1 MVQALSS
8 RRFRRRAAAAALSLI
23 AVLGGCTD
31 GIGSSASPADSS
43 TVAQTFNK
51 ADVKFAQ
58 TMIPHHEQAIEMC
71 NMILAKSGIASEV
84 TQLAQQIK
92 DAQGPQMTTL
102 TGFLTAWNQP
112 LIPDHSAEADEH
124 HWDAEGALIPEEMQE
139 LNAADGPTGQRLF
152 LKGMIKHHKG
162 AVAMVQDEI
171 DNGQNPDAVQLAQ
184 AIKDSQNSEITTM
197 KSLLAGL

>member
-1 MVQALSS
+1 MVQALRN
-8 RRFRRRAAAAALSLI
+8 RRLRRGAAAAALSLV
-23 AVLGGCTD
+23 AVLGGCAED
-31 GIGSSASPADSS
+31 AGLAGPGGSS

-71 NMILAKSGIASEV
+71 DMILAKSGIAPEV

-92 DAQGPQMTTL
+92 DAQGPQLTTL
-102 TGFLTAWNQP
+102 TGFLTAWHQP

-139 LNAADGPTGQRLF
+139 LDAADGPTGQKLF
-152 LKGMIKHHKG
+152 LKGMLKHHKG

-171 DNGQNPDAVQLAQ
+171 DNGQNPDAVELAQ
-184 AIKDSQNSEITTM
+184 AIKDGQSREIKTM
-197 KSLLAGL
+197 RSLVAGL